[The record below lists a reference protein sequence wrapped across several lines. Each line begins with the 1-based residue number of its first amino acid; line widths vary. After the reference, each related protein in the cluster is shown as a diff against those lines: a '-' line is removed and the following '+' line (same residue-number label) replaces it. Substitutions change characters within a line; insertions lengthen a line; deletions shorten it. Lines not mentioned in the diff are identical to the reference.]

1 MGATP
6 TGVKLWLGGIVPYEI
21 NADLGNIVAIKDAI
35 KTLEQ
40 QTNVRLV
47 GRYLQN
53 DYVRFS
59 KQTLGN
65 PNSKLGRKGGR
76 QFVNASLNDWL
87 DCARDLPC
95 LGHDA
100 RALPQ

>member
-40 QTNVRLV
+40 
-47 GRYLQN
+47 
-53 DYVRFS
+53 
-59 KQTLGN
+59 QTLGN